1 MDDLNKTLTKIQI
14 DIAAIRTD
22 LNYHIK
28 RTDVLE
34 SEVKEWRRDI
44 EPVQKHVTFIN
55 SLGKLLAFLA
65 IVGTAVAAIISIL

>member
-28 RTDVLE
+28 RTDILE
-34 SEVKEWRRDI
+34 EEVKSWRQI
-44 EPVQKHVTFIN
+44 ILFIGGF
-55 SLGKLLAFLA
+55 GKLVALLA
-65 IVGTAVAAIISIL
+65 IIGTAAATILSLL